1 MNMMKKA
8 SKSVVGVESDGGP
21 SPPPP
26 PPKRSSQC
34 PPLVVAPAHGTLR
47 LVPLAPPTGNSS
59 PSSGS
64 SSSTRNSYLM
74 EVDGRRRPVQI
85 TADPRVYRGS
95 VFANRRLAN
104 NRVSVSVCVSS
115 NITVIA

>member
-21 SPPPP
+21 SPSP

-47 LVPLAPPTGNSS
+47 LVPLAPPTGNGSASS
-59 PSSGS
+59 SS

-104 NRVSVSVCVSS
+104 DRVSTSVCVSS